1 MVIMTYLNTIIEIRN
16 NGGVNSQSKEAWPR
30 KNSWM
35 LSLTSLVNSS
45 NLFRKLATVP
55 HAFVFLTIIAFLC
68 ALDSKEQCWKVDWH
82 TQKKTWSHSVARSTC
97 WGLRIALLVRNEQ
110 RWKPHAD
117 VLYIYAIKGIG
128 KTTNTK
134 EGCIKYIPWGVPAA
148 LFLTRSLEV
157 AKFID
162 RQNQSVQLRL
172 FMYMCHDPP
181 LPIGAFSKSMT
192 MQN

>member
-1 MVIMTYLNTIIEIRN
+1 MLTWLKNYLIFISITLQIALSSKRRLIIR
-16 NGGVNSQSKEAWPR
+16 
-30 KNSWM
+30 
-35 LSLTSLVNSS
+35 
-45 NLFRKLATVP
+45 
-55 HAFVFLTIIAFLC
+55 
-68 ALDSKEQCWKVDWH
+68 DWH
-82 TQKKTWSHSVARSTC
+82 TLKKKRGATLSLVPRSI
-97 WGLRIALLVRNEQ
+97 GLRIALLVRNEQ

-134 EGCIKYIPWGVPAA
+134 EGCIKYIPWDVPAA
-148 LFLTRSLEV
+148 LFLTSIRMCEV
-157 AKFID
+157 PT